1 MILIPMGVRH
11 PRASAFAMKPLIFH
25 LLLSITCAISTTTQ
39 GQTASRASEI
49 RAHLSRGEAA
59 LRANNPA
66 TAEAEF
72 RDALAID
79 PRNAEANSNLGV
91 LEYGRGDYPHAC
103 ENFRKAFTVQPSLI
117 KAEALLGL
125 CERRIGEPAAAKHL
139 ENSFAELQDAKLRT
153 QVGIELVGIYYAS
166 GETERAV
173 AVTQKLV
180 DLNPEDPNL
189 LYAAQRLYNELADA
203 TLNKLAIVAPNSARM
218 QQVMAE
224 RLINAG
230 DLEPA
235 IHHYQKALELDPHL
249 PGIRYELAQAILET
263 SRFDASIQAAA
274 IKQAEEAQRLEGDNA
289 NLECLLARI
298 ASLENDDARAHEH
311 YRQALTLDP
320 GNAEAQVGLARM
332 LMATSDFREAKKL
345 LQMAVDSD
353 PLNNTAHYRLAMVDK
368 KLGLEAEAQK
378 EARLA
383 QEIKA
388 ARDNVQRLYL
398 EMHKQ
403 SPPQAGGNEE

>member
-1 MILIPMGVRH
+1 VQ
-11 PRASAFAMKPLIFH
+11 SAFDMKPLRFH
-25 LLLSITCAISTTTQ
+25 LLLLITCAISSATQ
-39 GQTASRASEI
+39 GQTASKASEV

-66 TAEAEF
+66 AAEGEF

-91 LEYGRGDYPHAC
+91 LEYARGDYRHAC
-103 ENFRKAFTVQPSLI
+103 ENFREALTRQPSLI

-125 CERRIGEPAAAKHL
+125 CETKIGDQASAKHL
-139 ENSFAELQDAKLRT
+139 EDSFAKLQDAKLRT
-153 QVGIELVGIYYAS
+153 QVGLELVGMYYAS

-180 DLNPEDPNL
+180 DLNPEDPDL

-230 DLEPA
+230 DLQPA
-235 IHHYQKALELDPHL
+235 IDHYKKALELDPHL
-249 PGIRYELAQAILET
+249 PGIRYELAQSILET
-263 SRFDASIQAAA
+263 SRFDTNTQASAMAQT
-274 IKQAEEAQRLEGDNA
+274 EEAQRLEGDNA
-289 NLECLLARI
+289 NLQCLLARI
-298 ASLENDDARAHEH
+298 ASLKNDDASANQH

-320 GNAEAQVGLARM
+320 GNTEAQVGLARI
-332 LMATSDFREAKKL
+332 LMATSNFREARKL
-345 LQMAVDSD
+345 LEMAVDSD

-388 ARDNVQRLYL
+388 THDNVQRLYL

-403 SPPQAGGNEE
+403 SPPRAESQEE

>member
-1 MILIPMGVRH
+1 
-11 PRASAFAMKPLIFH
+11 MKSPIFH
-25 LLLSITCAISTTTQ
+25 LLLSLTCAISFTAQ
-39 GQTASRASEI
+39 GQTASKASEV

-66 TAEAEF
+66 TAEGEF
-72 RDALAID
+72 RQALVLD

-91 LEYGRGDYPHAC
+91 LQYARGDYRQAC
-103 ENFRKAFTVQPSLI
+103 ESFGKALSAQPSLS
-117 KAEALLGL
+117 KAQALLGL
-125 CERRIGEPAAAKHL
+125 CERRIGDPAAAKHL
-139 ENSFAELQDAKLRT
+139 ENSFAKLQDAKLQT

-189 LYAAQRLYNELADA
+189 LYAAQRLYNELADS

-230 DLEPA
+230 DLDKA
-235 IHHYQKALELDPHL
+235 IVHYKKALELDPHL
-249 PGIRYELAQAILET
+249 PGIRYELAEAILET
-263 SRFDASIQAAA
+263 SRFDANAQAAA
-274 IKQAEEAQRLEGDNA
+274 VAQAEEAQRLEGDNA

-298 ASLENDDARAHEH
+298 ASLKNDDPSANQH

-320 GNAEAQVGLARM
+320 GNTDAQVGLARM
-332 LMATSDFREAKKL
+332 LMATSNFREAKKL
-345 LQMAVDSD
+345 LEMAVDSD
-353 PLNNTAHYRLAMVDK
+353 PLNHTAHYRLAVVDQ
-368 KLGLEAEAQK
+368 KLGLAAEAQK
-378 EARLA
+378 ETRLSE
-383 QEIKA
+383 EIKA
-388 ARDNVQRLYL
+388 TRDNVDRLYL

-403 SPPQAGGNEE
+403 SPPQAGGQEE